1 MTSEH
6 TSGRERARGAGA
18 QAAQREQ
25 LLDAAIGLFAETGD
39 TSFSMR
45 ELARRV
51 GYAQTVVY
59 RHFDG
64 KDGLLEAIVT
74 HGFDLLYDDLPE
86 LDGSPDE
93 ILRRIG
99 AHYLAFG
106 LANLD
111 LYQLMFD
118 RRPRDLFVVGDD
130 PTKQERIR
138 LLDLAAQ
145 ALTDHAAR
153 LGVDAVALADA
164 LWAQI
169 HGLLAL
175 HAAHPE
181 FTAARAEH
189 AYAAM
194 TAVLDVLS
202 APS

>member
-1 MTSEH
+1 MTDDAMR
-6 TSGRERARGAGA
+6 GPARGADA
-18 QAAQREQ
+18 KAAQREE
-25 LLDAAIGLFAETGD
+25 LVDAAIALFAETGD

-64 KDGLLEAIVT
+64 KDGLLEAIVA
-74 HGFDLLYDDLPE
+74 HGFERLYADLPD
-86 LDGSPDE
+86 LDGTPDE
-93 ILRRIG
+93 VLRGIG
-99 AHYLAFG
+99 AHYLTFG
-106 LANLD
+106 LENLD

-130 PTKQERIR
+130 PTKRERIR
-138 LLDLAAQ
+138 LLDLAAE
-145 ALTDHAAR
+145 ALAGYAER
-153 LGVDAVALADA
+153 LGTDPVALADA

-181 FTAARAEH
+181 FTAARARQ
-189 AYAAM
+189 AYSAL
-194 TAVLDVLS
+194 TASLDVL
-202 APS
+202 APKS